1 MGRIL
6 PTHYQA
12 WVNHPGLRNL
22 LLTDLLYMESAGK
35 AIREI
40 IGYRHVHPDRLK
52 NNKGESLYEL
62 MCTLFHNEL

>member
-1 MGRIL
+1 
-6 PTHYQA
+6 
-12 WVNHPGLRNL
+12 